1 MENSGEKK
9 TILLVDDNAIHIT
22 IAETMLKKD
31 YNVKLAKSGKE
42 AIDFFLRGEYPDLV
56 LLDIVMPTMDGWETY
71 HKLKAI
77 SLLKDLPIAFLTS
90 VNEEGEENRAYE
102 MGAVDYITKP
112 YDKKDLLSRI
122 KKYI

>member
-1 MENSGEKK
+1 MENSDEKK

-56 LLDIVMPTMDGWETY
+56 LLDIVMPNMDGWETY

-77 SLLKDLPIAFLTS
+77 SLLKNLPIAFLTS
-90 VNEEGEENRAYE
+90 VNEDGEEKRAYE
-102 MGAVDYITKP
+102 MGAVDYIKKP
-112 YDKKDLLSRI
+112 YEKNDLLSRI
-122 KKYI
+122 KEYI

>member
-31 YNVKLAKSGKE
+31 YNIKLAKSGKE

-56 LLDIVMPTMDGWETY
+56 LLDIVMPAMDGWETY

-90 VNEEGEENRAYE
+90 VNEEGEEKRAYE
-102 MGAVDYITKP
+102 MGAVDYIKKP